1 MSNKIRHAGVIE
13 AITED
18 CVKVKIMQT
27 SACSACKLASH
38 CSASEQK
45 EKVVEVFDTHA
56 ADGRHVGDNVVVSTS
71 LSTGMKAVMVGFVLP
86 FAVMVATLVLVLQF
100 TGNEALAALSG
111 LASLVP
117 CYLVIWLMRDKLR
130 GKFSFVIER

>member
-1 MSNKIRHAGVIE
+1 
-13 AITED
+13 
-18 CVKVKIMQT
+18 MQT

-71 LSTGMKAVMVGFVLP
+71 LGTGMKAVMVGFVLP